1 MADQAF
7 SRNRHDSGSSP
18 ASSRTASRC
27 ESRKNSDSEDD
38 FEIQNDQSDNES
50 TIESDEDCPEENELQ
65 DLNDETDADISKIL
79 EKLYGLK
86 GITPLHENQ
95 PKTEPKTQTRN
106 RNSLKPDQK
115 PIMNGGSSGKVQNGD
130 KLEFQPPPN
139 KIAKADDN
147 SQSPDKM
154 SDKIPDKKST
164 DQNDKLD
171 NLTSQAASMLPVG
184 LTLSENHVSTT
195 IPDLLRGKLRLVGT
209 RKNDTIRLKFI
220 CLNLIFR
227 DYQHIGLDWLVG
239 LFDQNLNGILAD
251 EMGLGKTIQTISL
264 LAHLACHV
272 QNWGP
277 HLIIVPTSG
286 TFSSLPFESF

>member
-1 MADQAF
+1 MV
-7 SRNRHDSGSSP
+7 
-18 ASSRTASRC
+18 C
-27 ESRKNSDSEDD
+27 E
-38 FEIQNDQSDNES
+38 F
-50 TIESDEDCPEENELQ
+50 LFQ

-95 PKTEPKTQTRN
+95 SKPEPKTEPKTQPKN
-106 RNSLKPDQK
+106 RDHPKPEK
-115 PIMNGGSSGKVQNGD
+115 PMMNGGSSGKVQNGE
-130 KLEFQPPPN
+130 KPEFQPPPN
-139 KIAKADDN
+139 KIAKSDENVSDK
-147 SQSPDKM
+147 SDKSPDK
-154 SDKIPDKKST
+154 ITDKKST

-184 LTLSENHVSTT
+184 LTLSENHVSTI
-195 IPDLLRGKLRLVGT
+195 IPDLLRGKL
-209 RKNDTIRLKFI
+209 
-220 CLNLIFR
+220 R

-286 TFSSLPFESF
+286 TFSS